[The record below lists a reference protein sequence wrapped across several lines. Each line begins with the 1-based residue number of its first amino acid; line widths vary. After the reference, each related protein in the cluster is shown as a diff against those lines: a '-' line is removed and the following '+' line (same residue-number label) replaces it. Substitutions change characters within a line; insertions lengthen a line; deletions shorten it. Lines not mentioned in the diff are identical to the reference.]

1 MTLEE
6 QVRQAVAR
14 GWCDPRNA
22 HKEMDVD
29 LADAISEEVVKSF
42 SPKPD
47 FRTTTRTREGIW
59 PTNARTA
66 AAR

>member
-1 MTLEE
+1 MSLEE

-29 LADAISEEVVKSF
+29 LADAIAEEIVRSF
-42 SPKPD
+42 SPAPE
-47 FRTTTRTREGIW
+47 RGQVSCR
-59 PTNARTA
+59 
-66 AAR
+66 

>member
-1 MTLEE
+1 MSLEE

-29 LADAISEEVVKSF
+29 LADAISAEVIESF
-42 SPKPD
+42 RPTPNL
-47 FRTTTRTREGIW
+47 RETT
-59 PTNARTA
+59 
-66 AAR
+66 